1 MAEQNAVTKPFS
13 MLEYGSYTA
22 GIGLFLSLI
31 IKFYITPN
39 LPHLVE
45 IANLAAPLV
54 TPILSFCVALFVGR
68 FGTSPEILRMNK
80 NIKKSI
86 KNLKKQIQTNSDL
99 LTEEDLNK
107 LKKRLSEHI
116 NIQSQIGVSIHTM
129 QDLLNKLN

>member
-45 IANLAAPLV
+45 IANLAAPLM

-86 KNLKKQIQTNSDL
+86 KNLKKQIQANSDL

>member
-45 IANLAAPLV
+45 IANLTAPLV

-86 KNLKKQIQTNSDL
+86 KNLKKQIQANSDL

>member
-45 IANLAAPLV
+45 IANLTAHLV

-86 KNLKKQIQTNSDL
+86 KNLKKQIQANSDL

>member
-1 MAEQNAVTKPFS
+1 MAEQNTVTKPFS

-39 LPHLVE
+39 FPHLVE
-45 IANLAAPLV
+45 IANFAAPLV
-54 TPILSFCVALFVGR
+54 TPILSFSVALFVGR

-99 LTEEDLNK
+99 LPEEDLNK

-129 QDLLNKLN
+129 QDLLNKLS

>member
-86 KNLKKQIQTNSDL
+86 KNLKKQIQANSDL

>member
-80 NIKKSI
+80 NIKNSI
-86 KNLKKQIQTNSDL
+86 KNLKKQIQANSDL

>member
-54 TPILSFCVALFVGR
+54 TLILSFCVALFVGR

-86 KNLKKQIQTNSDL
+86 KNLKKQIQANSDL

>member
-86 KNLKKQIQTNSDL
+86 KNLKKQMQANSDL
-99 LTEEDLNK
+99 LTEDDLNK

>member
-54 TPILSFCVALFVGR
+54 TPVLSFCVALFVGR

-86 KNLKKQIQTNSDL
+86 KNLKKQIQANSDL

>member
-45 IANLAAPLV
+45 IANLTAPLV

-86 KNLKKQIQTNSDL
+86 KNLKKQIQANRDL